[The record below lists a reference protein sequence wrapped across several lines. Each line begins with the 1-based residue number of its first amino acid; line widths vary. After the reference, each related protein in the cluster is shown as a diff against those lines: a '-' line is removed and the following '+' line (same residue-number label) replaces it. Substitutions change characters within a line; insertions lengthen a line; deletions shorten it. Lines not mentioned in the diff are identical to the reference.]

1 MFIQVQDTP
10 NPNTLKLILD
20 EAILQGSQTFNY
32 NDKNEASNSL
42 LAQKLFDI
50 NGVNNIF
57 IGYNFVSVSIA
68 DDKSC
73 DSIKHKI
80 MGYLNDFLTTGAKV
94 VDVAKVNENQKVVAS
109 SESEQEIV
117 DKIAEII
124 EERVRPAVAMD
135 GGDIIFKKYENGI
148 VYLSMQGACSGC
160 PSSAMTLKSGIENM
174 LKYYIP
180 EVQEVVSIE

>member
-10 NPNTLKLILD
+10 NPNTLKFILD

-32 NDKNEASNSL
+32 NNKDEANDSL

-50 NGVNNIF
+50 NGISNIF

-68 DDKSC
+68 DGYSW
-73 DSIKHKI
+73 DSIKHKV

-94 VDVAKVNENQKVVAS
+94 VNPVENNETQKVVAS

-135 GGDIIFKKYENGI
+135 GGDIIFKKYENGV
-148 VYLSMQGACSGC
+148 VYLEMLGACSGC
-160 PSSAMTLKSGIENM
+160 PSSTMTLKSGIENM